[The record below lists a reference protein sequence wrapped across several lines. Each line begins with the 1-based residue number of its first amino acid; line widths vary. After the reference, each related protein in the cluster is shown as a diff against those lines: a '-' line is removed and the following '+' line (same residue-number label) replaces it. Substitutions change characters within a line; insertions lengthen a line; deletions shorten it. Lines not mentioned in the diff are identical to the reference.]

1 MGRNP
6 TEAKSDENSKEET
19 NLKLRKN
26 YSFHCLARGRGYEI
40 KNNQKYASQLVSL
53 RTTMT
58 LKYQY
63 TVSSH

>member
-26 YSFHCLARGRGYEI
+26 YSFHCLARGRGYE
-40 KNNQKYASQLVSL
+40 KYASQLVSL